1 MKSTYKVGRSGEHL
15 AAYFLLQYFDEIF
28 EPNPTARYD
37 FLVMKDDIPYKIQV
51 KTSESTFH
59 HRNKELVRW
68 DIKKRVNRIKKDYNE
83 NEVDIF
89 AFCYLPYDQ
98 IEFQPNRNLTATWQK
113 ELDYIKEVN
122 PRKSLERSITII
134 NALKENDI

>member
-1 MKSTYKVGRSGEHL
+1 MSLYKVGRAGEHL

-28 EPNPTARYD
+28 EPNPLARYD
-37 FLVMKDDIPYKIQV
+37 FLAMKDDTPYKIQV

-59 HRNKELVRW
+59 HRKKELVRW
-68 DIKKRVNRIKKDYNE
+68 DIKKRVNRIKKDYDE

-98 IEFQPNRNLTATWQK
+98 IEFQPNRNMKATWQK
-113 ELDYIKEVN
+113 ELHYIKEVN

-134 NALKENDI
+134 NALKENAV